1 MAGKLLIDAHYSEET
16 RIAILGDDGKLENFE
31 AEHSGKKPIKGNIYL
46 AKVVRIEPA
55 IQAAFID
62 YGSDKHGFL
71 PLSEIHY
78 DYFNKSIVN
87 PPKDKDEESET
98 PNTNNNENDGAE
110 EQKDKKNRQFKI
122 QEVISAKQVILVQAE
137 KEVRGNKCAFFTT
150 FISIPGRYCVLM
162 PNPPKGKNHGV
173 SKKIEFSE
181 KERLREILDSLEIP
195 EGMGCIVRTAGENKT
210 KQEIKRDLEY
220 LSRLWGELKEKIKS
234 SVAPSLIHEEGNIIK
249 RTIRDLYQKT
259 SENIIVQGM
268 NAYKEART
276 FMKIF
281 TPSHVKKIELYKDD
295 ANPIFHKYEVEDKI
309 SKILDPYVD
318 LPSGGSIVI
327 NTTEALTAID
337 VNSGRMKN
345 ERDIEGTAL
354 RTNLEAA
361 SEIARQIKLRDIAGI
376 IVIDF
381 IDMNDHTSVGKVE
394 KKMKESMK
402 GDYSSVQ
409 FSKISHFGLME
420 ISRQRLRTSLA
431 DSTFVPCKHC
441 GGSGKILA
449 NETVALSVIRKIE
462 NFLVNEKTKSILAEV
477 ADGVDLFILNNKRKL
492 ILEMETTYNT
502 SIEISRNPALN
513 QMDCKVIVKEYK
525 PKEFSEE
532 RIKKQNN
539 KNQKSQQK
547 PVVEASV
554 DNNSDKLV
562 NKTNIKAQ
570 KIQPLK
576 DSEKEQKEQNQQ
588 KSKNRNNKF
597 KKPVE
602 EKTEI
607 LVTHTEESITS
618 PSPAAS
624 LEQIAVKKKR
634 RRKKKPSS
642 AAIAPAIAS
651 PNTVEKAVVE
661 EISII
666 IPEKTE
672 EPSVAPKKKRRKKF
686 KKPVDATGPTTNVKE
701 PQEKVDDNKVV
712 EKSLPQPVIVP
723 QVSQKIEEQ
732 PKAEQ
737 IKKPNNRR
745 RHPIKNPET
754 DSKQNEPTAVEKPI
768 ETDKT
773 PKKKSE
779 SKKDG
784 WLKKMFS

>member
-539 KNQKSQQK
+539 KNQKPQQK
-547 PVVEASV
+547 PVVEVSI
-554 DNNSDKLV
+554 DGNSDKLV
-562 NKTNIKAQ
+562 NKTNIKSQ

-576 DSEKEQKEQNQQ
+576 DSEKEQNQQ
-588 KSKNRNNKF
+588 KSNNRNNKF
-597 KKPVE
+597 KKPTE
-602 EKTEI
+602 EKTDI
-607 LVTHTEESITS
+607 LVTPPEELITTVTPTEQ
-618 PSPAAS
+618 
-624 LEQIAVKKKR
+624 LVVKKKR
-634 RRKKKPSS
+634 RRKKKPATAITAVVSESS
-642 AAIAPAIAS
+642 V
-651 PNTVEKAVVE
+651 VEKDVIEQAP
-661 EISII
+661 II
-666 IPEKTE
+666 NQEKTE
-672 EPSVAPKKKRRKKF
+672 EPSVAPKKKRRRKF
-686 KKPVDATGPTTNVKE
+686 KKPIDAAGSAPVFGQS
-701 PQEKVDDNKVV
+701 QEKVDNNKVV
-712 EKSLPQPVIVP
+712 EKTTPQPVIVP
-723 QVSQKIEEQ
+723 QVSQKIEDPKTEQ
-732 PKAEQ
+732 V
-737 IKKPNNRR
+737 KKPNNRR
-745 RHPIKNPET
+745 RHPIKKPET
-754 DSKQNEPTAVEKPI
+754 ENKQNEPKEVEKPI

-779 SKKDG
+779 SKKDN